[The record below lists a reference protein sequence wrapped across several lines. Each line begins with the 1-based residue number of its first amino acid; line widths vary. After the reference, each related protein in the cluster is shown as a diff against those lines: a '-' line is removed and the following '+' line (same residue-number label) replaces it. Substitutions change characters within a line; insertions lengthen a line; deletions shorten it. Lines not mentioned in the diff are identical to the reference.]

1 MNAFMK
7 VVIANLKMN
16 FVTTKECDQYLDALN
31 TAWKNHKHADAVK
44 LVVCP
49 STLYIERFAKRLPDG
64 ILLGAQDSFWE
75 TRGSCTSEVSPESLK
90 DASVKAVICGH
101 SERRFNWHE
110 TNEQIGHKVS
120 AVITQGMMAI
130 VCVGET
136 REERDHDDMSM
147 VIAEQV
153 TIALVN
159 VSFEQLS
166 QVVIAYEPR
175 WAIGASVTPTTQ
187 EIMQVHILIQ
197 KILVKKY
204 GVEALEK
211 ITIIYGGSVT
221 AALMND
227 VCIQAHMDGVLV
239 GRESGNPLELIK
251 MIDALV

>member
-1 MNAFMK
+1 MK

-16 FVTTKECDQYLDALN
+16 FVTAKECDQYLDTLN
-31 TAWKNHKHADAVK
+31 TVWKNNKHIDVVN
-44 LVVCP
+44 LIVCP
-49 STLYIERFAKRLPDG
+49 STLFIERFAKRLPDG
-64 ILLGAQDSFWE
+64 VLLGGQDAFWE
-75 TRGSCTSEVSPESLK
+75 VRGSYTGESSPKSLK

-110 TNEQIGHKVS
+110 TNEQIGRKAS
-120 AVITQGMMAI
+120 AIIAQGMVAI

-136 REERDHDDMSM
+136 REERDHDDMST

-153 TIALVN
+153 TTALAN
-159 VSFEQLS
+159 ISFEQLS

-204 GVEALEK
+204 GTEALEK

-221 AALMND
+221 AALMDD
-227 VCIQAHMDGVLV
+227 VCVNAHMDGVLV
-239 GRESGNPLELIK
+239 GRESGNPSELIK
-251 MIDALV
+251 MMDSLV